1 MLFPNLIPVS
11 PFGDKVFLAC
21 LPRSSSYVSLSCV
34 FFKALPKF
42 HLSRLHLPPNHLYSY
57 LPNRVQSY
65 SAIHFLPYR
74 RFDGF
79 LDSCVQFGSEKTG
92 GKHLKSENHGFDRVL
107 YLGEENTCNWHK
119 AFRRTKLE
127 KGKLSNL
134 DFVDGLMLES
144 MIFSKKSTPTSP
156 PYSLDFHFH

>member
-1 MLFPNLIPVS
+1 MKYHPFSMSHMWRAKFRPLRLRMKGLNIWKSLKWIEKIGPLWNIPLVKALLLTFLWLRAYWMLFPNLIPVS

-92 GKHLKSENHGFDRVL
+92 GEHL
-107 YLGEENTCNWHK
+107 
-119 AFRRTKLE
+119 
-127 KGKLSNL
+127 
-134 DFVDGLMLES
+134 
-144 MIFSKKSTPTSP
+144 
-156 PYSLDFHFH
+156 